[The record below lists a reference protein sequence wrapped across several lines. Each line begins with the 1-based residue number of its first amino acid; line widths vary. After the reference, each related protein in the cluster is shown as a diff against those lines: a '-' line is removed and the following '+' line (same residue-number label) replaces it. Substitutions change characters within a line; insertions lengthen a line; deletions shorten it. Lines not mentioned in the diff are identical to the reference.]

1 MENKVLAE
9 LIMEVMNKSY
19 ADISVNRTAFDDSA
33 KAMEAYGVIREFVE
47 KYFPDKSIY
56 LTTEVYNK

>member
-9 LIMEVMNKSY
+9 LIMEVMTKSC
-19 ADISVNRTAFDDSA
+19 ADTNCRAALDDSA

-56 LTTEVYNK
+56 LTAEVYNK

>member
-9 LIMEVMNKSY
+9 LIVEVMNKSY
-19 ADISVNRTAFDDSA
+19 VDISANRTAFEDSA
-33 KAMEAYGVIREFVE
+33 KAMEAYGAIREFIE

-56 LTTEVYNK
+56 LTAEVYNK